1 MLWPNHDISGRNVAL
16 ANQLRA
22 CDVCIQ
28 RVPWYVVVRPGY
40 TMLSLSLI
48 HISEPTRPERI
59 SYAVF
64 CLKKK
69 RVNDSTGYTLV
80 EPRHIRVP
88 FVYRH
93 YTHAADWPAPHFTLI
108 CRGSARDT
116 LLRHSLS
123 TNCTL
128 LLRTCTLI
136 RREIA
141 GNKTLPPDH
150 GITRHKKPQRPPDH
164 GHNTA

>member
-1 MLWPNHDISGRNVAL
+1 MPSHCVYHIRCVHLTLVWRNYISLCLLPCRPRLYSDRMSIMLVINFWA
-16 ANQLRA
+16 
-22 CDVCIQ
+22 
-28 RVPWYVVVRPGY
+28 
-40 TMLSLSLI
+40 
-48 HISEPTRPERI
+48 
-59 SYAVF
+59 
-64 CLKKK
+64 
-69 RVNDSTGYTLV
+69 NDSTGYTLV

-93 YTHAADWPAPHFTLI
+93 YTHAADWPAPHFTPI
-108 CRGSARDT
+108 CRGSA
-116 LLRHSLS
+116 SVYPAAS
-123 TNCTL
+123 FFVPNCTL

-150 GITRHKKPQRPPDH
+150 GITRHNKPQRPPDH